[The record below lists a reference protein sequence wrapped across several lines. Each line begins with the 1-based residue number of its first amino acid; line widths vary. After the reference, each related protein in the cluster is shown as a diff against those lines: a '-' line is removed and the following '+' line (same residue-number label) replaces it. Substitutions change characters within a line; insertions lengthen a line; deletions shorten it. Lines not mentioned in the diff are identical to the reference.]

1 MSRVRIVVLLALLM
15 ISLGFPGKVDVA
27 NAQDAS
33 WEIRINQYST
43 LEGPDAMILKV
54 YANIYDDR
62 TGTPMLN
69 VDAKSAQVTLLN
81 TNYTSNGEIKK
92 PDVPIYI
99 TLVLD
104 ASGSMGGAAPS
115 LMKAAKQSLNNTPDN
130 SMFSI
135 VQFDEEI
142 KLLQDFTENIPAL
155 SYAIDQY
162 KVSQNGTCLYD
173 ATYSAVEAMTKAP
186 VGRRAVILFTDGKDE
201 NKEGL
206 KCSKHTYQELV
217 ELAMKSQVPIST
229 IGLSYKEGAINALEL
244 QSMAGS
250 TGGVSAIASQGDLGT
265 AFENIM
271 LALKAQWMV
280 ETPIYPRRGNNEAVL
295 NITLKDGKSFSAAFT
310 VNSNTDYP
318 GPPSPVSVN
327 LAGLVLVAAQQSY
340 EVQLNI
346 TSPELAAYAKIEIWD
361 QDAGSKVGEYIFK
374 DLAVNN
380 QFSVPTELLTI
391 GRDYE
396 MRISVVD
403 KQDNKPFDIVRDD
416 EGKPSTQLVH
426 EFLFDPSSAYPSL
439 QVQSV
444 VEKSGDLILT
454 VNVTNPALIGG
465 FDGWLINEA
474 TNTEVLNSNFTAPAL
489 TGSTGSITIPTKANR
504 VDDGKY
510 TVVVRVLAK
519 NNNVYSTANYEGV
532 IYKAPSLF
540 ERLGVALIAAPII
553 LFAIFGI
560 IVAVIAFLMFN
571 SARQKSLSGTPVLQ
585 GRLGGKLGNNRK
597 ATSPVIPVA
606 DEEPLAPRKQ
616 PPAPTS
622 SSAVAPSPQQV
633 NAPQSLVSPRPA
645 QPPQPSADATMMAN
659 SMQSPESGNATLI
672 ASAPM
677 LPRATITF
685 LQAGG
690 TNAPKGPTV
699 IAPLPFIMGRTEG
712 TLILQD
718 PNISRKH
725 VQITFDEAQRAYFV
739 EDLNSSNGTYVNAK
753 RIMPGQPV
761 QLSHGTVI
769 GLGPGISML
778 FEVR

>member
-1 MSRVRIVVLLALLM
+1 MIVLLALLI
-15 ISLGFPGKVDVA
+15 ISLGFPGKGEVA
-27 NAQDAS
+27 SAQDES

-104 ASGSMGGAAPS
+104 ASGSMGGAAQS

-201 NKEGL
+201 NKEGQ

-217 ELAMKSQVPIST
+217 DLAMKSQVPIST
-229 IGLSYKEGAINALEL
+229 IGLSYKEGAINGLEL

-250 TGGVSAIASQGDLGT
+250 TGGISAIASQGDLGT

-295 NITLKDGKSFSAAFT
+295 NITLKDGKSFSTAFT

-346 TSPELAAYAKIEIWD
+346 TSPELAGYAKIEIWD
-361 QDAGSKVGEYIFK
+361 QDAGSKVGEYIFE

-380 QFSVPTELLTI
+380 RFSVPTELLTT

-403 KQDNKPFDIVRDD
+403 KQDNKPFDIVRDG
-416 EGKPSTQLVH
+416 EGKPATQLIH

-465 FDGWLINEA
+465 FDGWLINED
-474 TNTEVLNSNFTAPAL
+474 TNTQVLNSNFTAPAI
-489 TGSTGSITIPTKANR
+489 TDSTGTITIPTKANR
-504 VDDGKY
+504 IDDGKY

-532 IYKAPSLF
+532 IYTAPSLF

-553 LFAIFGI
+553 LLAIFGI
-560 IVAVIAFLMFN
+560 IVAVVAFLMFN

-585 GRLGGKLGNNRK
+585 GRLGGRLRNNQK
-597 ATSPVIPVA
+597 GTSPVIPVA
-606 DEEPLAPRKQ
+606 DEEPLAARKQ
-616 PPAPTS
+616 PPASPPS
-622 SSAVAPSPQQV
+622 GMVAPSPQQV
-633 NAPQSLVSPRPA
+633 NAQPASISPRPA
-645 QPPQPSADATMMAN
+645 QAPQPSADATMMAN
-659 SMQSPESGNATLI
+659 NMQSPEAGNATLI
-672 ASAPM
+672 ASTPM
-677 LPRATITF
+677 MPPAKLSI
-685 LQAGG
+685 LKAGG
-690 TNAPKGPTV
+690 GLPSKGSIMVT
-699 IAPLPFIMGRTEG
+699 PLPFVMGRTEG

-725 VQITFDEAQRAYFV
+725 AQITYDEAQRAYFV
-739 EDLNSSNGTYVNAK
+739 EDLNSSNGTFVNAK
-753 RIMPGQPV
+753 RIMPRQAV
-761 QLSHGTVI
+761 ELSHGTVI
-769 GLGPGISML
+769 ALGPEISFL
-778 FEVR
+778 FELK